1 MTIFKC
7 KMCGGTIE
15 FKKGDTVGT
24 CDSCGTLQTLPKL
37 DDEQRA
43 NLYDRANHFRRNN
56 DFDKASGIYEKI
68 LSEDKTDAEAY
79 WSLVLCRYG
88 IEYVEDPTS
97 HKRVPTVNRAQFTS
111 IYADEDYKSA
121 IEYSDSYQKTIY
133 EDEAKAIDEIQK
145 GILAISQKEEP
156 FDVFICYKETDNNGR
171 RTMDSVLAN
180 DLYHQ
185 LVQEGYKVFFSRI
198 TLEDKLGTA
207 YEPYIFAALNS
218 AKVMVVLGTR
228 PEYFNAV
235 WVKNEWSRYLTLVQQ
250 SNGKKVLIP
259 AYKDMDPYDLPE
271 EFSHLQAQDM
281 SKLGFMQDLIRGIKK
296 ITNQNEKTTKV
307 EMVTKVVDTNITPLL
322 IRVSIFLQDK
332 EWDHANEYCERVLDM
347 DPENGEAYFYKLM
360 ADLNVSDD
368 KELKNYCGKAE
379 KPLSKNK
386 NYNKVLKFGDDSLV
400 EKAKDYN
407 EITENHIAF
416 ENVKQKMNSA
426 KTPKEYRQVA
436 ELFSQLNQ
444 KDWAEK
450 CLNEAETSEKD
461 IYSIAKQRMN
471 IATEESEFEK
481 VSTLFLNISEYKDS
495 ENLAGICLQKA
506 EECRNEQLKK
516 EKEEQQKIIKLAKSV
531 EFTLTNIENFK
542 KLDKTKKK
550 YKELE
555 NFKKTFLKTLSEIEE
570 LDLATKNLEDTI
582 HSLEEKKNHLGIFA
596 FSEKKAIEEQIEA
609 KKKVLTSNASNIESK
624 INSMNGYTSEEQL
637 NSAIELLENNI
648 STLEKKFDGVEY
660 LDVDQAIGIFRE
672 NKDIQEAVLK
682 SNGNLRRFTYV
693 IEDGKTFL
701 FGKYNGEEIKW
712 RVLKKENNKA
722 LLISEKILCEREYN
736 EKLVAVTWRTCSLRS
751 WLNNDFYSSTFD
763 AFEQNDILNTK
774 INETTEDKIFL
785 LSVDEAKK
793 YFKNDNDRMSNSWYW
808 LRTSGTRGDSCA
820 AYVSYNG
827 SIREYGRDVSISLGV
842 RPALWINLES

>member
-24 CDSCGTLQTLPKL
+24 CDSCGTIQTLPKL

-56 DFDKASGIYEKI
+56 DFDKATGIYEKI

-171 RTMDSVLAN
+171 RTLDSVLAN

-228 PEYFNAV
+228 TEYFNAV

-250 SNGKKVLIP
+250 SKGKKVLIP

-322 IRVSIFLQDK
+322 KRVSIFLQDK
-332 EWDHANEYCERVLDM
+332 EWDSANEYCERVLDM

-368 KELKNYCGKAE
+368 KELKNYCDKAE
-379 KPLSKNK
+379 NSLSKNK
-386 NYNKVLKFGDDSLV
+386 NYNKVLKFGDESLV
-400 EKAKDYN
+400 KKAKDYN
-407 EITENHIAF
+407 EIAENHIAF
-416 ENVKQKMNSA
+416 ENVKQKMNSVKNLSLILSHVAFENAKQKMNSA

-436 ELFSQLNQ
+436 ELFSRLNQ

-450 CLNEAETSEKD
+450 CLNEAE
-461 IYSIAKQRMN
+461 II
-471 IATEESEFEK
+471 
-481 VSTLFLNISEYKDS
+481 
-495 ENLAGICLQKA
+495 
-506 EECRNEQLKK
+506 
-516 EKEEQQKIIKLAKSV
+516 EKEQTKIIKLSKSV

-542 KLDKTKKK
+542 ELDKTKKQ

-555 NFKKTFLKTLSEIEE
+555 NFKKTFLKTLSEYEE
-570 LDLATKNLEDTI
+570 LDLATKNLKDTI

-609 KKKVLTSNASNIESK
+609 KKKVLTSNISNIESK

-637 NSAIELLENNI
+637 NNAINRLENNI

-672 NKDIQEAVLK
+672 NKDIQEAILK
-682 SNGNLRRFTYV
+682 SNGSLRRFKYV
-693 IEDGKTFL
+693 IEEGKTFL

-712 RVLKKENNKA
+712 RVLKKENNKV
-722 LLISEKILCEREYN
+722 LLISENILCKRKYSEE
-736 EKLVAVTWRTCSLRS
+736 LVDVTWSTCSLRS
-751 WLNNDFYSSTFD
+751 WLNNDFYSSAFD
-763 AFEQNDILNTK
+763 DSEKNDILNTK
-774 INETTEDKIFL
+774 INETAEDKIFL
-785 LSVDEAKK
+785 LSVAEAKK
-793 YFKNDNDRMSNSWYW
+793 YFENDDDRKANFWYW
-808 LRTSGTRGDSCA
+808 LRTPGTRGDSCA
-820 AYVSYNG
+820 SCVYSSG
-827 SIREYGRDVSISLGV
+827 SIYEYGYDVDCSRGV

>member
-24 CDSCGTLQTLPKL
+24 CDSCGTIQTLPKL

-56 DFDKASGIYEKI
+56 DFDKATGIYEKI
-68 LSEDKTDAEAY
+68 LSEDKSDAEAY

-171 RTMDSVLAN
+171 RTLDSVLAN

-250 SNGKKVLIP
+250 SKGKKVLIP

-296 ITNQNEKTTKV
+296 ITKQNEKTTKV
-307 EMVTKVVDTNITPLL
+307 EMVTKVVDTNIIPLL
-322 IRVSIFLQDK
+322 KRVSIFLQDK
-332 EWDHANEYCERVLDM
+332 EWVSANEYCERVLDM

-368 KELKNYCGKAE
+368 KELKNYCDKAE
-379 KPLSKNK
+379 NSLSKNK
-386 NYNKVLKFGDDSLV
+386 NYNKVLKFGDESLV
-400 EKAKDYN
+400 KKAKDYN

-416 ENVKQKMNSA
+416 ENVKQKMNSVKNLSLILSHVAFENAKQKMNSA

-436 ELFSQLNQ
+436 ELFSRLNQ

-450 CLNEAETSEKD
+450 CLNEAE
-461 IYSIAKQRMN
+461 II
-471 IATEESEFEK
+471 
-481 VSTLFLNISEYKDS
+481 
-495 ENLAGICLQKA
+495 
-506 EECRNEQLKK
+506 
-516 EKEEQQKIIKLAKSV
+516 EKEQTKIIKLAKSV

-542 KLDKTKKK
+542 ELDKTKKQ

-555 NFKKTFLKTLSEIEE
+555 DFKKTFLKTLSEYEE
-570 LDLATKNLEDTI
+570 LDLATKNLKDTI

-609 KKKVLTSNASNIESK
+609 KKKVLTSNISNIESK

-637 NSAIELLENNI
+637 NNAIDRLENNI

-682 SNGNLRRFTYV
+682 SNGSLRRCKYV
-693 IEDGKTFL
+693 IEEGKTFL

-712 RVLKKENNKA
+712 RVLKKKNNKA
-722 LLISEKILCEREYN
+722 LLIGEKILCQRKYN
-736 EKLVAVTWRTCSLRS
+736 EELVAITWSTCSLRS
-751 WLNNDFYSSTFD
+751 WLNNDFYSSAFD
-763 AFEQNDILNTK
+763 DSEKNDILNTK
-774 INETTEDKIFL
+774 INETAEDKIFL
-785 LSVDEAKK
+785 LSVAEAKK
-793 YFKNDNDRMSNSWYW
+793 YFKNNDDRMANSWYW
-808 LRTSGTRGDSCA
+808 LRTPGTLGNYCA
-820 AYVSYNG
+820 AFVSNLGFVYVNGNYVNYNC
-827 SIREYGRDVSISLGV
+827 GV
-842 RPALWINLES
+842 RPALWINLGS